1 MLDLDGNGL
10 IGFVVMWATN
20 TEAGGEFYFQF
31 HRETHFFTVKDVRRL
46 GAIVICFS
54 FERPF

>member
-54 FERPF
+54 FE